1 MKKIFVTGANGQ
13 LGSALVNLGC
23 IPFEADVT
31 NFDAV
36 RLEMMTKLPDV
47 LIHCVGMGVDASTTE
62 YSKAITLT
70 TRGVA
75 NVIDTAIYPNT
86 QFIYISSSHIF
97 DGKKGKYREDAKPN
111 PINDYGL
118 LKFSGESIAKMSGGK
133 IIRLSTCF
141 NEKHKDIVEWR
152 YVFGKDYHEDDN
164 PYIEVPNF
172 IRRSYAH
179 VNHIALGIMEFAKR
193 WEQMPQILNIA
204 GTEDLSMYEFAL
216 TVASHYGWDKRL
228 IEPRKK
234 ELNISG
240 QAKRPHK
247 ASLNVGAAKKLGIP
261 LFSVYEGVKLL

>member
-1 MKKIFVTGANGQ
+1 MKRIFVSGANGQ

-118 LKFSGESIAKMSGGK
+118 LKYSGESIARMSGGK

-141 NEKHKDIVEWR
+141 NENHKDIIEWHN
-152 YVFGKDYHEDDN
+152 VIKGGGTAN
-164 PYIEVPNF
+164 VPTF

-179 VNHIALGIMEFAKR
+179 INHIALGIMEFAKR
-193 WEQMPQILNIA
+193 WEQMPQVLNIA

-234 ELNISG
+234 ELNING
-240 QAKRPHK
+240 QVKRPYK
-247 ASLNVGAAKKLGIP
+247 ASLNVSMAKKLGIP
-261 LFSVYEGVKLL
+261 LYSVYDGVKLL